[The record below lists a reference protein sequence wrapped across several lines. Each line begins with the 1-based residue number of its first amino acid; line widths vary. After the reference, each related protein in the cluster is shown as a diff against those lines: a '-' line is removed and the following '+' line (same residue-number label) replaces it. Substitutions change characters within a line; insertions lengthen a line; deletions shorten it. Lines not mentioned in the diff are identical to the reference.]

1 MKRTTTSRN
10 MIVTLNGTSIKKGIV
25 ISFIVLVITFLL
37 SGILTSLKPE
47 YRLTSSSI
55 HDLTKHIDS
64 EAFLQL
70 LGAENRYFVSAMP
83 EKAEPI
89 KLSSIMFKVATSINP
104 DDPRSLLG
112 RELPGFSL
120 FDSEIV
126 VAGDGTNYTNMPY
139 ESPPPTEVLLQERE
153 ASIDKNDVVNA
164 DDGEPKTPPA
174 LTTGDKKVVYIYN
187 THNTESYLPLLEG
200 EDDPNRAIHSKANVT
215 MVSELLGK
223 ALKEEGIGSQVETT
237 DIQDNLK
244 QKGWNYAKSY
254 TASRPVVQS
263 AMASNQDLTY
273 MIDIHRDSQRK
284 DVTTIKIGDK
294 SYAKLAFVIGG
305 DNPTAEKN
313 EQLAKDLH
321 DLLQEKYPGL
331 SRGIFEQGGKGYNGV
346 YNQDLSN
353 NAMLLEF
360 GGVDNNIDELKNTI
374 AAVADVFSEYY
385 WQAEKVN
392 GETSS
397 EKK

>member
-254 TASRPVVQS
+254 TASRPIVQS